1 MIVIRVLV
9 QEIIISGISVITP
22 QRGLDDSR
30 KVYLYDSFINV
41 IKRLNEKKF
50 LVIAGDFIVHIGS
63 SPKGYEDQRGGSC
76 YEVWNNEEEKTLE
89 FCPAMVMVVGSTLFT
104 NRESQKVWS
113 GF

>member
-41 IKRLNEKKF
+41 VKRLNEKKF
-50 LVIAGDFIVHIGS
+50 LVIA
-63 SPKGYEDQRGGSC
+63 
-76 YEVWNNEEEKTLE
+76 
-89 FCPAMVMVVGSTLFT
+89 
-104 NRESQKVWS
+104 
-113 GF
+113 